1 MYKKPITSAIG
12 SHHKVLTLFVLKCLL
27 MLVLKQQ
34 EIFKF
39 VYFLVSLIVE

>member
-34 EIFKF
+34 ETLKL
-39 VYFLVSLIVE
+39 VYLIVYLII